1 MTAPMWIAMPP
12 EVHSTLLS
20 SGPGPGP
27 LLAAAEAWSSMSA
40 EYSAGADELTGLLG
54 AAQASWDGPTAAR
67 YVAAHA
73 PYLSWLSE
81 GATKSAAAASLHQTA
96 AAAYTTALATM
107 PTLAELA
114 ANHAVHAALV
124 ATNFFGINTIPIAVN
139 EADYAR
145 MWVQAAE
152 TMTTYQVVTGAAL
165 AAVPP
170 TTPAP
175 QIVAP
180 GGEASGAAAA
190 THSDAVAPAATTS
203 WQDQLTYYLQQYTQN
218 FAWPVSKDLNPAGW
232 PIPAVPFVNSISGPL
247 MQIPG
252 MTPAL
257 ATAIGWAVFH
267 TAMIFWPFGQQAI
280 QLAVSL
286 APALL
291 ALPVAGA
298 AGAAAGG
305 AAAAGIAV
313 PVSVATPLASGV
325 AAPAPAPAGMP
336 APAAAGST
344 PVSAS
349 SGPAIPSAAAPSPAP
364 AIGGGTAGAGPGAGF
379 GPTVTDGIGASLS
392 DVLYAVGLSGLSA
405 RGSAGG
411 RARRRSEEPAPD
423 DADVPA
429 PAAASAGRRRDHRR
443 LRATAQDRAHRYEY
457 MDLEPELIGP
467 SDAGAEPFGFAGA
480 AVKSG
485 AGRAAGLATLSGA
498 GWSDGPAL
506 PMLPGTWDG
515 DGTD

>member
-1 MTAPMWIAMPP
+1 MTAPIWIALPP
-12 EVHSTLLS
+12 EVHSTMLS
-20 SGPGPGP
+20 SGPGSGP
-27 LLAAAEAWSSMSA
+27 LLAAAEAWSSMGA
-40 EYSAGADELTGLLG
+40 EYTAAADELTGLLG
-54 AAQASWDGPTAAR
+54 AAQGSWDGPTAER

-73 PYLSWLSE
+73 PYLSWLLE
-81 GATKSAAAASLHQTA
+81 GATKSTAAASLHQTA
-96 AAAYTTALATM
+96 AAAYTTALAAM
-107 PTLAELA
+107 PTLPELA

-124 ATNFFGINTIPIAVN
+124 ATNFFGINTIPIALN

-152 TMTTYQVVTGAAL
+152 TMTAYQAVTGAAL
-165 AAVPP
+165 AAVPT

-180 GGEASGAAAA
+180 GGEATSAAAA
-190 THSDAVAPAATTS
+190 THSDAVAPAAATAS
-203 WQDQLTYYLQQYTQN
+203 WQDQLAYYLQQYTKN

-232 PIPAVPFVNSISGPL
+232 PIPAVPFVNSITGPL

-257 ATAIGWAVFH
+257 ASAIGWAIFH
-267 TAMIFWPFGQQAI
+267 TLMIFWPFGQQAI

-298 AGAAAGG
+298 AGVAAGG

-313 PVSVATPLASGV
+313 PVSVATPLATGV
-325 AAPAPAPAGMP
+325 TAPAPATMP
-336 APAAAGST
+336 APAAAGTT
-344 PVSAS
+344 PVSTS

-364 AIGGGTAGAGPGAGF
+364 AIGGGPTGAGPGVGF

-405 RGSAGG
+405 RSSASG
-411 RARRRSEEPAPD
+411 RARRKAEEPAPD

-429 PAAASAGRRRDHRR
+429 PAGASANRQRSRRR

-457 MDLEPELIGP
+457 MDLGPGPVGP
-467 SDAGAEPFGFAGA
+467 SDAGAGPLGLAGA
-480 AVKSG
+480 AAKSG
-485 AGRAAGLATLSGA
+485 AGQAAGLATLSGD

-506 PMLPGTWDG
+506 PMLPSTWDG
-515 DGTD
+515 NAAD